1 MGFRV
6 EDHFVEVERLRRRG
20 QQVKVFEGLGKE
32 EAGHRIGLFF
42 SQDTLQ
48 LFLVAT
54 PGVQKFRRHM
64 RPHVLDVRG

>member
-6 EDHFVEVERLRRRG
+6 ENHIIEVKRLRRRE
-20 QQVKVFEGLGKE
+20 QQVIVFEGLGKE
-32 EAGHRIGLFF
+32 EAGNRIGFF
-42 SQDTLQ
+42 FGQDTLQ